1 MAAAKTVQVIL
12 GVSARWIAKTRLK
25 YPHDSHARVASSR
38 RGRRVDMIISLIP
51 RLLEDKRKNRSV
63 SSCRYKLAN

>member
-1 MAAAKTVQVIL
+1 MAAAKTIQVIL

-38 RGRRVDMIISLIP
+38 RGRRVDMIISLIH
-51 RLLEDKRKNRSV
+51 RLLEDKR
-63 SSCRYKLAN
+63 